1 MRGWL
6 QVSLLRQ
13 TKTRLQESSNVA
25 RPRKRGHRPRQGAR
39 LTDEGGISP
48 AMPREGSRVSTA
60 VSRIRP
66 AAGRESPAG
75 RLTVLSI
82 CLALAVT
89 CALSPALAQGTS
101 ETTAPPAST
110 APPAVPLPP
119 STLVPAQVPT
129 QSGGEA
135 PGERVSPSAP
145 GTPAAQAPQPVPGE
159 SAAPTPP
166 AIDLPTT
173 GQATSSPTPSGTG
186 EPTPFALPDAG
197 PAAQPQGGIER
208 AHLPHDLSPWGM
220 FIAADIVVQT
230 VMVGLALASFAVW
243 TVWLAKIM
251 ELMTARIGLRRGLR
265 ELAAEPSLDAA
276 AMRLTRRTAVARGM
290 IGLARTE
297 IELSEDVL
305 NGAGLKERV
314 ASRISGLDAALT
326 RRMRRGMSLLATVGA
341 TSPFIGLFGT
351 VWGIMNSFIGISKSQ
366 TTSLAVVAPGIAEAL
381 LATGI
386 GLVAAIPAVI
396 LYNQLSRSIAT
407 YRALVRETGDEV
419 ERLVSRDIDR
429 RAANRPP
436 AALVRRG

>member
-1 MRGWL
+1 
-6 QVSLLRQ
+6 
-13 TKTRLQESSNVA
+13 
-25 RPRKRGHRPRQGAR
+25 
-39 LTDEGGISP
+39 
-48 AMPREGSRVSTA
+48 
-60 VSRIRP
+60 
-66 AAGRESPAG
+66 
-75 RLTVLSI
+75 
-82 CLALAVT
+82 
-89 CALSPALAQGTS
+89 
-101 ETTAPPAST
+101 
-110 APPAVPLPP
+110 
-119 STLVPAQVPT
+119 
-129 QSGGEA
+129 
-135 PGERVSPSAP
+135 
-145 GTPAAQAPQPVPGE
+145 
-159 SAAPTPP
+159 
-166 AIDLPTT
+166 
-173 GQATSSPTPSGTG
+173 
-186 EPTPFALPDAG
+186 
-197 PAAQPQGGIER
+197 
-208 AHLPHDLSPWGM
+208 M

-251 ELMTARIGLRRGLR
+251 ELMTARIGLRRGLKA
-265 ELAAEPSLDAA
+265 LAAEPSLDAA